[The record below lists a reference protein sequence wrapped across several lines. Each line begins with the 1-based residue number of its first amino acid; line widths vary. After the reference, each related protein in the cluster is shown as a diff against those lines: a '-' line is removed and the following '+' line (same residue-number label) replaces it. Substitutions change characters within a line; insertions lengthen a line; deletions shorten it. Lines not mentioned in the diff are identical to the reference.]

1 MENAMSNGDDVRSH
15 RLLIRLGLSV
25 MAFCAAKLLRGLP
38 LAQGAEAGGASPAR
52 LLCAYVAWLLAVV
65 AVLSAVAFRRLP
77 RAVADV
83 VDRAL
88 MVRAAPFPLV
98 AVCTAH
104 LLRALDEAADHEA
117 LVHSPTAAARLV
129 VAYAV
134 WLLALVAALAPVAGL
149 LPPRAVSAVLLT
161 AVIWYFL

>member
-1 MENAMSNGDDVRSH
+1 MGNGDDVRSH
-15 RLLIRLGLSV
+15 RLLIWLGFSV

-52 LLCAYVAWLLAVV
+52 LLCAYVVWLLAAV

-77 RAVADV
+77 RAVSD
-83 VDRAL
+83 
-88 MVRAAPFPLV
+88 VRAAPFPLV
-98 AVCTAH
+98 VVCTAH

-117 LVHSPTAAARLV
+117 LVDSPTATARLV

-149 LPPRAVSAVLLT
+149 RPPRAVSAVLLT
-161 AVIWYFL
+161 AIIWYFLEY